1 MMLLLA
7 LPALAADFYADPVH
21 GDMSGDGSL
30 AHPWGALEDVIAA
43 GMFEANDW
51 DALPYV
57 EGTSVLVPRTAG
69 PVGPGDTLWLL
80 DGDHGVALFDSLYV
94 DGTITVAAAP
104 GAHPTLGRVR
114 FRASSGWV
122 LRGVTISVELAPEPS
137 ILPLVELDSHAW
149 RGPVHDVTVEA
160 CDIYTAMDTTTWSA
174 ADWDSRSV
182 DGIRAEG
189 DDVTLRG
196 NHLWN
201 VDFAIATTGARALVE
216 DNLVER
222 FSGDGL
228 RGLGDHSVFQHNT
241 VRDLFFVNANH
252 PDGFQSWSTG
262 ADGRVGTG
270 EVVGTTLRGNVFVN
284 ATDTTRPLQGNLQG
298 IGMFDGTYVDWV
310 IEDNV
315 VVTDH
320 WHGITVMGARG
331 TRVVNNTVVD
341 RIEGNE
347 VGPPWIAITAHKNG
361 TPPVDCLVRNNL
373 ATAYNSA
380 ATGVAADHNLPVYAV
395 SQHFVAWPEDLHLV
409 ATSPAI
415 DAGTDALAPE
425 IDADRAPRPQGAA
438 VDVGAYE
445 WTPPAVDT
453 GEDDTAASED
463 TGDTGDTRDTAAT
476 QDSAD
481 TASPA
486 ADDTALADDA
496 PTDAEAASCGCTS
509 AAAGS
514 HVPLV
519 LGMLL
524 ARWRR
529 RRTPGN

>member
-7 LPALAADFYADPVH
+7 LSAWAADFYADPVH
-21 GDMSGDGSL
+21 GDMSGDGSR
-30 AHPWGALEDVIAA
+30 AHPWGALEDVLAA
-43 GMFEANDW
+43 GMFEAMDW
-51 DALPYV
+51 DALPWV

-80 DGDHGVALFDSLYV
+80 DGDHGIALFDSLYV

-122 LRGVTISVELAPEPS
+122 LRGVTVSAELAPEPS
-137 ILPLVELDSHAW
+137 ILPLIELDSHGT
-149 RGPVHDVTVEA
+149 RGPVHDVTIEDCNV
-160 CDIYTAMDTTTWSA
+160 YTAMDTTSWSA
-174 ADWDSRSV
+174 SDWDSRSV

-189 DDVTLRG
+189 DDVVLRG

-201 VDFAIATTGARALVE
+201 VDFAIATSGDRALVE

-228 RGLGDHSVFQHNT
+228 RGLGDHSVFQYNT

-262 ADGRVGTG
+262 DDGSVGTG

-284 ATDTTRPLQGNLQG
+284 TTDLTRPLQGNLQG

-320 WHGITVMGARG
+320 WHGITLMGARG
-331 TRVVNNTVVD
+331 SRVVNNSVVD

-373 ATAYNSA
+373 ATAYNSS

-395 SQHFVAWPEDLHLV
+395 SQHFVAWPDDLHLV

-415 DAGTDALAPE
+415 DAGADDLAPVA
-425 IDADRAPRPQGAA
+425 DADRVTRPQGAA

-445 WTPPAVDT
+445 FVPPEADT
-453 GEDDTAASED
+453 GEQDTAASED
-463 TGDTGDTRDTAAT
+463 SGDTASDTAT
-476 QDSAD
+476 PQDSAVTN
-481 TASPA
+481 TA
-486 ADDTALADDA
+486 DEDTALATDM
-496 PTDAEAASCGCTS
+496 PTADEPSPCGCAS
-509 AAAGS
+509 VVG
-514 HVPLV
+514 VPQLPLL
-519 LGMLL
+519 LGLLL
-524 ARWRR
+524 ARR
-529 RRTPGN
+529 RRTTRR